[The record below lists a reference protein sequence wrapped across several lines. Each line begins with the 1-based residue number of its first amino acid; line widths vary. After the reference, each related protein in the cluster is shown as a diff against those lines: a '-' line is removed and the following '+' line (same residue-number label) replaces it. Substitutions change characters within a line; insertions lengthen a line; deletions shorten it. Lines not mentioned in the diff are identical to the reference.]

1 MNTAF
6 PSRLYSRHAVKTGL
20 ACALAYGISS
30 LLGSPY
36 PVWAVISS
44 IVAMQNPSVAESVQA
59 SVQRFTGMAL
69 GAMAGIALSL
79 VFTHPENILWIGC
92 IIFVVNGAGAY
103 FFRYGARYMLASIAA
118 TIVLLVGHIQAHST
132 VQAATHFGLTLIWE
146 IALGVGLATAVSML
160 LWPVR
165 LGDTLKDDLRKQY
178 EMVVDHL
185 NAIAKAYAA
194 NQTLSPKILED
205 LIQKLL
211 RNRDRLTAASRHEA
225 FLYNEDISIL
235 DNRIVTLNRSVTI
248 LRILLDALD
257 DGDENERRP
266 VMPDKV
272 SAVVAQL
279 DNAICR
285 YGVTGSPA
293 DPAVHDG
300 MATAIETCR
309 AAMEQLYHEDSRDIP
324 TRSLVRAVSFFRL
337 LNQLATMYQPETILH
352 KTGEAGA

>member
-6 PSRLYSRHAVKTGL
+6 PSRLYTRHAIKTGL

-30 LLGSPY
+30 LLRSPY
-36 PVWAVISS
+36 PVWAVIST

-59 SVQRFTGMAL
+59 SVQRFTGMAM
-69 GAMAGIALSL
+69 GAIAGVALSL
-79 VFTHPENILWIGC
+79 VFTHPENILWIAC

-103 FFRYGARYMLASIAA
+103 FFRYGSRYMLASIAA
-118 TIVLLVGHIQAHST
+118 TIVLLVGHIQAHGT
-132 VQAATHFGLTLIWE
+132 VEAAARFGVTLIWE

-165 LGDTLKDDLRKQY
+165 LGDTLRQDLRTQY
-178 EMVVDHL
+178 EMVVGHL
-185 NAIAKAYAA
+185 NDIAAAYAA

-205 LIQKLL
+205 LIRKLL
-211 RNRDRLTAASRHEA
+211 RNRDRLTAAARHEA
-225 FLYNEDISIL
+225 FLYNEDMDVL

-257 DGDENERRP
+257 DGGADERQP

-279 DNAICR
+279 DAAIR
-285 YGVTGSPA
+285 LYGVTGSPA
-293 DPAVHDG
+293 DPAVRDG
-300 MATAIETCR
+300 LASAIDTCR
-309 AAMEQLYHEDSRDIP
+309 AAMEQLYHEDGRHIP

-337 LNQLATMYQPETILH
+337 LNQLAVMYQPGTLLH
-352 KTGEAGA
+352 ETGETQA

>member
-1 MNTAF
+1 MNTPF
-6 PSRLYSRHAVKTGL
+6 PPILYSRHAIKTGL
-20 ACALAYGISS
+20 ACALAYGVSS
-30 LLGSPY
+30 LLGSSY
-36 PVWAVISS
+36 PVWAVISF
-44 IVAMQNPSVAESVQA
+44 IVAMQNPSVAESLQA

-69 GAMAGIALSL
+69 GAIVGIALSL
-79 VFTHPENILWIGC
+79 VFTHPENILWIAC
-92 IIFVVNGAGAY
+92 IIFVVNGAGSY

-132 VQAATHFGLTLIWE
+132 VEAATRFGLTLIWE
-146 IALGVGLATAVSML
+146 IALGVGLAAAVSML

-165 LGDTLKDDLRKQY
+165 LGDTLKDDLRTQY
-178 EMVVDHL
+178 AMVVDHL
-185 NAIAKAYAA
+185 NAIARAYAA
-194 NQTLSPKILED
+194 NQTLSPKILVG

-225 FLYNEDISIL
+225 FLYNEDVSVL

-257 DGDENERRP
+257 DGEEDERRP
-266 VMPDKV
+266 VMPEKV
-272 SAVVAQL
+272 EAVVAQV
-279 DNAICR
+279 NAAITR

-293 DPAVHDG
+293 DPAVRDG
-300 MATAIETCR
+300 MAAAIATCR

-337 LNQLATMYQPETILH
+337 LNQLAVMYQPQTLLHET
-352 KTGEAGA
+352 GGAKG